1 MAINSGTVGVEH
13 PKMEQQHSLQR
24 ISIIP
29 LLGQGTEERKEK
41 GIGANKSK

>member
-29 LLGQGTEERKEK
+29 LLDEGTEEREK
-41 GIGANKSK
+41 RKGNRSK